1 MIKDRQNFRGK
12 DLFYDLCTLTRKNR
26 KVINKELQNMI
37 LEGKHQT
44 QEFELAI
51 SDSKMIARSFSA
63 FANTDGGRILLGVKN
78 DGTIAGVEPD
88 EELEEVET
96 AAQVHCKPK
105 VRFEMR
111 KWESEGKTVLEITIP
126 KSTRKSHSAP
136 DEDGDQ
142 RFYIRVKHQNLLA
155 NHILI
160 EVWKKEKQGGSG
172 LLKIKYN
179 ENKLLNYLNLHH
191 QITFSKFCGMANIS
205 PRKAEKILINL
216 VYMKVLKMVFTDQ
229 QVFYIMNPVPDRPA
243 PNDPDQTFDF

>member
-1 MIKDRQNFRGK
+1 
-12 DLFYDLCTLTRKNR
+12 
-26 KVINKELQNMI
+26 MI

-44 QEFELAI
+44 QDFELTINNSIKVAQT
-51 SDSKMIARSFSA
+51 FSA
-63 FANTDGGRILLGVKN
+63 FANTDGGRLLIGVN
-78 DGTIAGVEPD
+78 SDGTIIGADAEK
-88 EELEEVET
+88 EIKALESV
-96 AAQVHCKPK
+96 AQEHCKPK
-105 VRFEMR
+105 VKFEAR
-111 KWESEGKTVLEITIP
+111 KWESEGKTVLEINIP
-126 KSTRKSHSAP
+126 KSSTKRHSAP

-142 RFYIRVKHQNLLA
+142 RFYIRVKRQNLLA

-172 LLKIKYN
+172 LLKIRYN

-216 VYMKVLKMVFTDQ
+216 VHMKVLSMVFTEQ
-229 QVFYIMNPVPDRPA
+229 QVFYIMNPIPDRPA